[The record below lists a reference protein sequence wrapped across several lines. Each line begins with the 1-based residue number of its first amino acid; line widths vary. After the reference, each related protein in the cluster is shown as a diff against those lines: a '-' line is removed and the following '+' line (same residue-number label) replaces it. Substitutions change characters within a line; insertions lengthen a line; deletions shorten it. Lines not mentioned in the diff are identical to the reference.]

1 MVYLL
6 YEREAN
12 IEMDKSKFNTKT
24 VLNLS
29 KILAKKQSG
38 RYQRYQSKRNI
49 TFPEMENSTFEYEMV
64 LPDIYGF
71 SNSLAV
77 SQTGGNLRTDPKSSL
92 GITASSARRFLTNYM
107 LILQPSLSS

>member
-29 KILAKKQSG
+29 KIMARKQRS
-38 RYQRYQSKRNI
+38 RYQSKRNVS
-49 TFPEMENSTFEYEMV
+49 FPEMEKYV
-64 LPDIYGF
+64 
-71 SNSLAV
+71 
-77 SQTGGNLRTDPKSSL
+77 
-92 GITASSARRFLTNYM
+92 
-107 LILQPSLSS
+107 

>member
-49 TFPEMENSTFEYEMV
+49 TFPEMEKYFYLNSALLLSTRWF
-64 LPDIYGF
+64 F
-71 SNSLAV
+71 
-77 SQTGGNLRTDPKSSL
+77 QTSMAFQ
-92 GITASSARRFLTNYM
+92 TA
-107 LILQPSLSS
+107 